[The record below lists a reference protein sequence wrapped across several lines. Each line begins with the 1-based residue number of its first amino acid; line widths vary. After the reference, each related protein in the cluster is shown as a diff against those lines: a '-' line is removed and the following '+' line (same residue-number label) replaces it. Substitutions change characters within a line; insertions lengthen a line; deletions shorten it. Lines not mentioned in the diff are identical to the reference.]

1 MSTNIIVIIVDSV
14 IFTCYCVRIMKQK
27 KIKIHIDNIKEALK
41 NSSVTPY
48 AAGLAMDKNYNFC
61 ESASFVYR
69 LLSGKIE
76 NVTFQKMI
84 ALSETLNLNLHD
96 MFYLINYDSTIS
108 NSSTNK
114 SKKITVDGD

>member
-14 IFTCYCVRIMKQK
+14 IFTCYCVKIMKQK

-96 MFYLINYDSTIS
+96 MFYLINIDSTIS
-108 NSSTNK
+108 NSSTSK
-114 SKKITVDGD
+114 SKKNTREGD